1 MQTLNTNQI
10 SDVMRRF
17 PQFEL
22 SYETM
27 SHRKVSFQDYPTCL
41 AIPYG
46 KKAYLWFTFFQDQN
60 VCFLLELNREKC
72 VGKVQVIRTGVPTS
86 VALGT
91 LLYGTLS
98 ECEQPAVQCFVIE
111 DILHFHG
118 RPLSK
123 ISFSE
128 KLGFLNVL
136 FRDYL
141 HDFVGE
147 TRRSNS
153 NGPGLAFGHSLAFGT
168 GFALYAALPVL
179 WPTECTTDQEQ
190 NEWIQR
196 IPYTVHHYQY
206 RSLHSIVP
214 HINVQTVLPLLPD
227 HSVSMYSSVDTAVKT
242 IDPGFPL
249 FIPPPL
255 PRCDFAKP
263 QYRYPT
269 VFEIKAD
276 LQSDIYHLYVYGKS
290 SHQSQQFDNRVYY
303 GVAYIPNYKT
313 SVFMNSLFRNIK
325 ENQNLDYAEESDD
338 EDDFQDIRAD
348 KYVDLNK
355 TVTMECTFHAK
366 FKRWV
371 PMRSV
376 KTNKLVHISKL

>member
-1 MQTLNTNQI
+1 MQSLNANQI
-10 SDVMRRF
+10 TDIMRRF

-27 SHRKVSFQDYPTCL
+27 SHRKVSFQEYPTCL

-46 KKAYLWFTFFQDQN
+46 KKAFLWFTFFQDQN
-60 VCFLLELNREKC
+60 VCFLMELNREKR
-72 VGKVQVIRTGVPTS
+72 VGKVQVIRDGIPTS

-98 ECEQPAVQCFVIE
+98 EPEQQPSAVQCFVIE
-111 DILHFHG
+111 DVLFYHG

-123 ISFSE
+123 TTFSE
-128 KLGFLNVL
+128 KCGFLDAL
-136 FRDYL
+136 FREYL
-141 HDFVGE
+141 HDFVGK
-147 TRRSNS
+147 TRPTTTAMS
-153 NGPGLAFGHSLAFGT
+153 PDQEM
-168 GFALYAALPVL
+168 ALYVALPVL
-179 WPTECTTDQEQ
+179 WSTEHTTDQEQ
-190 NEWIQR
+190 KEWINR
-196 IPYTVHHYQY
+196 IPYTVHHFQY
-206 RSLHSIVP
+206 RSLRAILP
-214 HINVQTVLPLLPD
+214 HINVQTALVLATD
-227 HSVSMYSSVDTAVKT
+227 QSVKPSPKMMDVDTT
-242 IDPGFPL
+242 CHLPL

-290 SHQSQQFDNRVYY
+290 SQQPNNRVYY

-313 SVFMNSLFRNIK
+313 SVFMNGLFRNIK
-325 ENQNLDYAEESDD
+325 ENRNLDFAEESDD
-338 EDDFQDIRAD
+338 EEDFQDMRAD
-348 KYVDLNK
+348 KYVDLDK
-355 TVTMECTFHAK
+355 TVTMECTFHPK

-371 PMRSV
+371 PVKSV
-376 KTNKLVHISKL
+376 KSGKLVHISKL

>member
-46 KKAYLWFTFFQDQN
+46 KKAFLWFTFFQDQN
-60 VCFLLELNREKC
+60 VCFLMELNREKR
-72 VGKVQVIRTGVPTS
+72 VGKVQVIKTGVPTA

-98 ECEQPAVQCFVIE
+98 EPEQPAVQCFVIE

-128 KLGFLNVL
+128 KLGFLEAV

-147 TRRSNS
+147 VRPTNLPDRHL
-153 NGPGLAFGHSLAFGT
+153 P
-168 GFALYAALPVL
+168 LYAALPVL
-179 WPTECTTDQEQ
+179 WSTECTTDQEQ

-206 RSLHSIVP
+206 RALQSIVP
-214 HINVQTVLPLLPD
+214 HINVQTVLPLLTD
-227 HSVSMYSSVDTAVKT
+227 HSVSICSSIDPAIKT
-242 IDPGFPL
+242 IDPGVPL

-290 SHQSQQFDNRVYY
+290 TQFDNRVYY
-303 GVAYIPNYKT
+303 GVVYIPNYKT
-313 SVFMNSLFRNIK
+313 SVFMNGLFRNIK
-325 ENQNLDYAEESDD
+325 ENRNLDYAEESDD
-338 EDDFQDIRAD
+338 EDDFQDMRAD
-348 KYVDLNK
+348 KYVDLNQ

-371 PMRSV
+371 PVRSV